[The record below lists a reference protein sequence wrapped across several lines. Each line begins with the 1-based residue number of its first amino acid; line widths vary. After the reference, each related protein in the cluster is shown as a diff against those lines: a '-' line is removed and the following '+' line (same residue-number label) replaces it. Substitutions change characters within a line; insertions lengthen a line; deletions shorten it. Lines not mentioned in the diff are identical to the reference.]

1 MISFFSFFH
10 LALRSICCCITD
22 SYLIGGLWSSGLSIG
37 ESMSLIYLASPNM
50 LTQECSGENRCDPEL
65 SLFWVA
71 PSDKVAW
78 DGRFFNW
85 YKSFSL
91 GNSSVTICVLLASD
105 ASISSLGPTDA
116 LGFVSAL
123 ICFLMDFWFIIRL
136 FSWFIEVTL
145 CVKVIALLLL
155 VLDSILADSQL
166 IMIGLPPFS
175 SSCTATKYSFVLR
188 GAGLGYTLLADGSL
202 FCSKSLSI

>member
-1 MISFFSFFH
+1 MIYFFSFFH
-10 LALRSICCCITD
+10 LALRSIYCCITD

-37 ESMSLIYLASPNM
+37 ESISLIYLASPNI
-50 LTQECSGENRCDPEL
+50 LTLECSGENSRDPEL

-91 GNSSVTICVLLASD
+91 GNSSVTICVLFASD
-105 ASISSLGPTDA
+105 ATKSSLWPTDA
-116 LGFVSAL
+116 LGFASAL
-123 ICFLMDFWFIIRL
+123 ICFLMDFWFIIR

-166 IMIGLPPFS
+166 IIIGLPPSS
-175 SSCTATKYSFVLR
+175 SSCTATR
-188 GAGLGYTLLADGSL
+188 
-202 FCSKSLSI
+202 